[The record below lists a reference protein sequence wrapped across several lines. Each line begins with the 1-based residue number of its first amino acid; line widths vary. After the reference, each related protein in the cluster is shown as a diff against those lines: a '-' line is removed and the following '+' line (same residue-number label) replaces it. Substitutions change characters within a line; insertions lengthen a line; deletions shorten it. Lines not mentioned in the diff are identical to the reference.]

1 MTKRVKFTP
10 EEKYESVKRVLDG
23 KSSLRAEGRKIDVDY
38 KTIGEWVRK
47 YKADGFDGLIES
59 KKWKLY
65 SDELRIKAVESV
77 LSGQYSMAK
86 ATEIYNISSKSVL
99 TQWID
104 KYTGNKKRNNT
115 TSKGKHHLMNRSG
128 RKTTFEERIEIVQ
141 FVLSNDKDYMKAVEE
156 YQVSYQQVYS
166 WVKKYEISGHEALQ
180 DKRGRN
186 KSVEEL
192 TDIEKLNLRIKELEA
207 KNERLEM
214 EVAVQKKLKEIQG
227 RFLR

>member
-1 MTKRVKFTP
+1 
-10 EEKYESVKRVLDG
+10 
-23 KSSLRAEGRKIDVDY
+23 
-38 KTIGEWVRK
+38 
-47 YKADGFDGLIES
+47 
-59 KKWKLY
+59 
-65 SDELRIKAVESV
+65 
-77 LSGQYSMAK
+77 
-86 ATEIYNISSKSVL
+86 
-99 TQWID
+99 
-104 KYTGNKKRNNT
+104 
-115 TSKGKHHLMNRSG
+115 MNSSG
-128 RKTTFEERIEIVQ
+128 RKTTFEERVEIVQ
-141 FVLSNDKDYMKAVEE
+141 LVRSNDKNYMKAFEE
-156 YQVSYQQVYS
+156 YQVSHQQVYS